1 MFKFKLR
8 KVRAISWRWVAVW
21 VLIALLLL
29 ALYLLLK
36 EYGDLT
42 YAFARHRAESGDTI
56 QGLQETVNA
65 LKTANAGL
73 TNANADL
80 TMQVQELT
88 VKING
93 QPVVMQEPTVVNV
106 PSGLEKPTPLFE
118 PAKVAPAVVVTLLT
132 LLNGL
137 RTVLPAL
144 P

>member
-8 KVRAISWRWVAVW
+8 KAKAISWRWVAVW
-21 VLIALLLL
+21 ILIALLLL

-56 QGLQETVNA
+56 QGLQDTVQS

-93 QPVVMQEPTVVNV
+93 QEVVSQAPTVVNV
-106 PSGLEKPTPLFE
+106 PSGLEKPTQLFS
-118 PAKVAPAVVVTLLT
+118 PATTAPIIITTLVTLFNGIRT
-132 LLNGL
+132 LLP
-137 RTVLPAL
+137 VLP
-144 P
+144 

>member
-8 KVRAISWRWVAVW
+8 KAKAISWRWVAVW

-42 YAFARHRAESGDTI
+42 YAFARHRAETDLHI
-56 QGLQETVNA
+56 QGLEQTVEL

-80 TMQVQELT
+80 TQQVQELT

-93 QPVVMQEPTVVNV
+93 QPVAVQEPTVVNV
-106 PSGLEKPTPLFE
+106 PSGLEKPTPLFS
-118 PAKVAPAVVVTLLT
+118 PATTVPIVITTLVTLFNGIRT
-132 LLNGL
+132 L
-137 RTVLPAL
+137 LPAL